1 MTRRKAKREREFEDL
16 LHHLEIQMFLA
27 EEAYGKAD
35 WAVRFA
41 RDRSF
46 DGLYA
51 FVLPTLETERS
62 QAWQTYDLLR
72 AEVHACR
79 HTLMVLES
87 SKATH

>member
-1 MTRRKAKREREFEDL
+1 MRKRKRKAEAKFEDL

-27 EEAYGKAD
+27 EEAYEKAD

-62 QAWQTYDLLR
+62 QAWQTYELIR
-72 AEVHACR
+72 AQVHECR

-87 SKATH
+87 SKVSH